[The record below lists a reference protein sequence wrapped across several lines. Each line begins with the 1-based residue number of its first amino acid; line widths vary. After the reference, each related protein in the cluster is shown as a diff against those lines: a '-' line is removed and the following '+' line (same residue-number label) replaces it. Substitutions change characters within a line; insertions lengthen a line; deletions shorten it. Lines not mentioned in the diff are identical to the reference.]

1 MLDSPGKIF
10 DCAKRFGGSAAQ
22 RRSKRYEFTK
32 QVRTLARQHWDDDE
46 LHRFIVTH
54 KNAAFDLSL
63 CVVDPEA
70 HTTNNAA
77 ERPLRKPVALRKI
90 QGGLRAAASVPVM
103 PALLACKAT

>member
-1 MLDSPGKIF
+1 M
-10 DCAKRFGGSAAQ
+10 
-22 RRSKRYEFTK
+22 
-32 QVRTLARQHWDDDE
+32 
-46 LHRFIVTH
+46 TH

-103 PALLACKAT
+103 PALLSCKAT